1 MQTDDVLRSEPTVKI
16 RTYLLV
22 FLGLAL
28 ITAFELA
35 LVSFGVARAERGPIL
50 VVSSLG
56 KAALVAG
63 FFMHLRSDSRLY
75 LFIFVTPVV
84 LILAAAILFT
94 IA

>member
-1 MQTDDVLRSEPTVKI
+1 MQSGALQTRRSIGI

-28 ITAFELA
+28 ITAIELS
-35 LVSFGVARAERGPIL
+35 LVTFGIARGARAPIL
-50 VVSSLG
+50 ILLSLS
-56 KAALVAG
+56 KASLVAA

-75 LFIFVTPVV
+75 LYVFVTPVV

>member
-1 MQTDDVLRSEPTVKI
+1 MQTGAMRTEPKSGI

-28 ITAFELA
+28 ITGIELA
-35 LVSFGVARAERGPIL
+35 LVSFGIARATRVPIL
-50 VVSSLG
+50 VLLSLG
-56 KAALVAG
+56 KASLVAA

-75 LFIFVTPVV
+75 LYVFITPVV

>member
-1 MQTDDVLRSEPTVKI
+1 MQSGALQTRRSIGI

-28 ITAFELA
+28 ITAIELS
-35 LVSFGVARAERGPIL
+35 LVTFGIARGVRAPIL
-50 VVSSLG
+50 ILLSLS
-56 KAALVAG
+56 KASLVAA

-75 LFIFVTPVV
+75 LYVFVTPVV

>member
-1 MQTDDVLRSEPTVKI
+1 MQSDALRPEFAVGI

-28 ITAFELA
+28 ITAIELA
-35 LVSFGVARAERGPIL
+35 LVTFGIARGVRVPIL
-50 VVSSLG
+50 VLLSLG
-56 KAALVAG
+56 KASLVAA

-75 LFIFVTPVV
+75 LYVFVTPVV